1 MFLET
6 KNPQGTDMSET
17 IVDTLHSDFSILLN
31 YLTDKNE
38 ISFQNLVNDN
48 FRKSLLLS
56 SASYF
61 ENALSECVYRFVVE
75 CTFERHII
83 AFMVRRNVIER
94 KYHTWFEWGKSNNA
108 NSFFAIFGEE
118 FSNYAKAY
126 VRENDSIARAIKAFL
141 DIGTDRNRLVH
152 QNFASFTL
160 EKTSEEIYR
169 DFLLA
174 KQFVDWFPVFLKDFN
189 ASQSSS

>member
-1 MFLET
+1 
-6 KNPQGTDMSET
+6 MSET
-17 IVDTLHSDFSILLN
+17 IVDTLHSDFTTLLS
-31 YLTDKNE
+31 YLNDNNE
-38 ISFQNLVNDN
+38 ISFQSLVNDN

-61 ENALSECVYRFVVE
+61 ENVLSECVYRFVVE
-75 CTFERHII
+75 CTYERHII
-83 AFMVRRNVIER
+83 TFMVRRNVIER

-108 NSFFAIFGEE
+108 NSFFSIFGED
-118 FSNYAKAY
+118 FLSHAKIY
-126 VRENDSIARAIKAFL
+126 VRGNEEIATAIKAFL

-160 EKTSEEIYR
+160 EKTAEEIYQN
-169 DFLLA
+169 FLLA

-189 ASQSSS
+189 DSQPS